1 MDTSSSALLLQD
13 FKPEEE
19 LELAPLSVDAG
30 YFSASGSPS
39 PSPSLEMSCISPPFG
54 WWGHEPSHGP
64 AAGAE
69 PPALSRRR
77 TGSKNPRKKRQTAS
91 EREKL
96 RMRDLTKALH
106 HLRTYL
112 PASVAPTGQTLTKIE
127 TLRLAIRYISYLSSQ
142 LDVPEQPLGRRT
154 EIQSP
159 ADLTGL
165 SHYSMAPDSWRC
177 SAFPETPY
185 PAHGAQGHH
194 GVLAVPPRPAGT
206 DLEQVLL
213 QPPTSGVP
221 SVPLHGAL
229 VPGVP
234 EELAQAGSAWSI
246 CAHLLPGQCGA
257 SDARGQ
263 TGPHHALPDLHHAHS
278 ISPADG
284 NTLTLSHTPQGCLGH
299 TDLWGSRPWGRFL
312 VPGLDVPG
320 LTQRGEQVLAY
331 VLQGFVVV
339 V

>member
-112 PASVAPTGQTLTKIE
+112 PASVAPAGQTLTKIE

-165 SHYSMAPDSWRC
+165 SHYTLTHSD
-177 SAFPETPY
+177 
-185 PAHGAQGHH
+185 
-194 GVLAVPPRPAGT
+194 
-206 DLEQVLL
+206 
-213 QPPTSGVP
+213 
-221 SVPLHGAL
+221 SVPTASQPDRPEVHGSLLHPCSCVNTTGYPL
-229 VPGVP
+229 DWSCFPN
-234 EELAQAGSAWSI
+234 AGISMNHNNCI
-246 CAHLLPGQCGA
+246 LL
-257 SDARGQ
+257 
-263 TGPHHALPDLHHAHS
+263 
-278 ISPADG
+278 I
-284 NTLTLSHTPQGCLGH
+284 
-299 TDLWGSRPWGRFL
+299 
-312 VPGLDVPG
+312 
-320 LTQRGEQVLAY
+320 Y
-331 VLQGFVVV
+331 
-339 V
+339 